1 MELDEAIKTAI
12 EYETGVHRTYQE
24 AMQRA
29 TDAKGKRFFE
39 VLRDEEMGH
48 LRYLRE
54 RLEEWT
60 KTGRIQV
67 ADLDTVIPSR
77 EVIDHGLQ
85 GIRDKLAAE
94 ATSGKGRHFTELDLL
109 KKALDVE
116 ADTSSFYKEM
126 VRTLD
131 GDGRKLFERFV
142 EIEEGHQAIVQAEI
156 DEVSGT
162 GVWFDTK
169 EFNLEMG

>member
-12 EYETGVHRTYQE
+12 EYEAGVHRTYQE

-29 TDAKGKRFFE
+29 TDAKAKRFFE
-39 VLRDEEMGH
+39 VLRDEEMDH
-48 LRYLRE
+48 LKYLRE

-60 KTGRIQV
+60 RTRKVQV
-67 ADLDTVIPSR
+67 AKLDTAIPSH
-77 EVIDHGLQ
+77 EAIDHGLQ
-85 GIRDKLAAE
+85 ELRQRLAPGAP
-94 ATSGKGRHFTELDLL
+94 GKGSHMTELDLL
-109 KKALDVE
+109 RKALAVE
-116 ADTSSFYKEM
+116 NETSSFYKEM

-131 GDGRKLFERFV
+131 GDGRRLFERFV

-156 DEVSGT
+156 DSVSGT

>member
-12 EYETGVHRTYQE
+12 EYEAGVHRTYQE

-29 TDAKGKRFFE
+29 TDAKAKRFFE

-48 LRYLRE
+48 LKYLRE

-60 KTGRIQV
+60 QTRKIQV
-67 ADLDTVIPSR
+67 ATLDTVIPSR
-77 EVIDHGLQ
+77 DAIDHGLQ
-85 GIRDKLAAE
+85 EIREVLAAE
-94 ATSGKGRHFTELDLL
+94 SPAGKGRHMTELDLL

-131 GDGRKLFERFV
+131 GDGRRLFERFV

-156 DEVSGT
+156 DSVSGT
-162 GVWFDTK
+162 GVWFDTR

>member
-1 MELDEAIKTAI
+1 
-12 EYETGVHRTYQE
+12 
-24 AMQRA
+24 MQRA
-29 TDAKGKRFFE
+29 TDAKAKRFFE

-48 LRYLRE
+48 LKYLRE

-60 KTGRIQV
+60 QTGKIQV
-67 ADLDTVIPSR
+67 ATLDTVIPSR

-85 GIRDKLAAE
+85 EIREMLATE
-94 ATSGKGRHFTELDLL
+94 SPSGKGRHMTELDLL

-116 ADTSSFYKEM
+116 ADTSNFYREM

-131 GDGRKLFERFV
+131 GDGRRLFERFV

-156 DEVSGT
+156 DSVTGT
-162 GVWFDTK
+162 GTWFDTK
-169 EFNLEMG
+169 EFSLEMG

>member
-12 EYETGVHRTYQE
+12 EYEAGVHRTYQE

-29 TDAKGKRFFE
+29 TDAKAKRFFE

-48 LRYLRE
+48 LKYLRE
-54 RLEEWT
+54 RLDEWGQ
-60 KTGRIQV
+60 TGKIQV
-67 ADLDTVIPSR
+67 AKLDTAIPSH
-77 EVIDHGLQ
+77 EAIDHGLQ
-85 GIRDKLAAE
+85 ELREKLAPGGAP
-94 ATSGKGRHFTELDLL
+94 GKGSHMTELDLL
-109 KKALDVE
+109 RKALAVE
-116 ADTSSFYKEM
+116 TETSGFYKEM
-126 VRTLD
+126 VRALD
-131 GDGRKLFERFV
+131 GDGRRLFERFV

-156 DEVSGT
+156 DSVSGT

>member
-1 MELDEAIKTAI
+1 MELEKAIRTAI
-12 EYETGVHRTYQE
+12 EYEACVHRTYQE

-29 TDAKGKRFFE
+29 TDARGRRFFE

-48 LRYLRE
+48 LKYLKE

-60 KTGRIQV
+60 KTGQIQV
-67 ADLDTVIPSR
+67 ADLETVVPPR
-77 EVIDHGLQ
+77 ETIDAGLQ
-85 GIRDKLAAE
+85 DIRERLAPN
-94 ATSGKGRHFTELDLL
+94 GVKKDRHMTELDLL
-109 KKALDVE
+109 GKALAVE
-116 ADTSSFYKEM
+116 KETSEFYQEM
-126 VRTLD
+126 VQTLD
-131 GDGRKLFERFV
+131 GDGRRLFRRFV

-156 DEVSGT
+156 DSVSGM

>member
-12 EYETGVHRTYQE
+12 EYEAGVHRTYQE
-24 AMQRA
+24 AMQRT

-48 LRYLRE
+48 LKYLRE

-60 KTGRIQV
+60 RDGKIQV
-67 ADLDTVIPSR
+67 AELDTAIPSH
-77 EVIDHGLQ
+77 EAIDHGLQ
-85 GIRDKLAAE
+85 ELREKLTPG
-94 ATSGKGRHFTELDLL
+94 ATGKGLHMTELDLL
-109 KKALDVE
+109 RKALAVE

-131 GDGRKLFERFV
+131 GDGRRLFERFV

-156 DEVSGT
+156 DSVSGT

>member
-12 EYETGVHRTYQE
+12 EYEAGVHRTYQE
-24 AMQRA
+24 AMQQA

-39 VLRDEEMGH
+39 VLRDEEMEH
-48 LRYLRE
+48 LKYLRE
-54 RLEEWT
+54 RLDEWSR
-60 KTGRIQV
+60 TGKIQV
-67 ADLDTVIPSR
+67 AKLDTAIPSH
-77 EVIDHGLQ
+77 EAIDHGLQ
-85 GIRDKLAAE
+85 EIREKLATE
-94 ATSGKGRHFTELDLL
+94 GVSGKGRHMTELDLL

-116 ADTSSFYKEM
+116 ADTSNFYKEM

-131 GDGRKLFERFV
+131 GDGRRLFERFV

-156 DEVSGT
+156 DSVSGT
-162 GVWFDTK
+162 GVWFDMK

>member
-1 MELDEAIKTAI
+1 MELDQAIRTAI
-12 EYETGVHRTYQE
+12 EYEAGVHRTYQE

-29 TDAKGKRFFE
+29 TDAKGRRFFE
-39 VLRDEEMGH
+39 VLRDEEMSH
-48 LRYLRE
+48 LKYLRE

-60 KTGRIQV
+60 RDGKIQV
-67 ADLDTVIPSR
+67 AELDTAVPSH

-85 GIRDKLAAE
+85 ELREKLTPGAA
-94 ATSGKGRHFTELDLL
+94 GKGLHMTELDLL
-109 KKALDVE
+109 RKALAVE
-116 ADTSSFYKEM
+116 NDTSNFYKEM

-131 GDGRKLFERFV
+131 GDGRRLFERFV

-156 DEVSGT
+156 DSVSGT

>member
-1 MELDEAIKTAI
+1 MELDEAIQTAI
-12 EYETGVHRTYQE
+12 EYEAGVHRTYQE

-48 LRYLRE
+48 LKYLRE
-54 RLEEWT
+54 RLEEWIQ
-60 KTGRIQV
+60 TGSIQV
-67 ADLDTVIPSR
+67 AQLDTAVPSR
-77 EVIDHGLQ
+77 EAIDHGLQ
-85 GIRDKLAAE
+85 EIREKLAAE
-94 ATSGKGRHFTELDLL
+94 ATSGKGRHMTELDLL

-116 ADTSSFYKEM
+116 ADTSNFYKEM

-142 EIEEGHQAIVQAEI
+142 EIEEGHQAIVQAQI
-156 DEVSGT
+156 DSVNGM
-162 GVWFDTK
+162 GVWFDSV
-169 EFNLEMG
+169 ELALE

>member
-12 EYETGVHRTYQE
+12 EYEAGVHRTYQE

-29 TDAKGKRFFE
+29 TDEKGKRFFE

-48 LRYLRE
+48 LVYLRE
-54 RLEEWT
+54 RLDEWSR
-60 KTGRIQV
+60 TGHVQV
-67 ADLDTVIPSR
+67 ADLDTVVPSR
-77 EVIDHGLQ
+77 EAIDHGLQ
-85 GIRDKLAAE
+85 EIREKLATE
-94 ATSGKGRHFTELDLL
+94 ASAGKGRHMTELDLL
-109 KKALDVE
+109 RKALAVE
-116 ADTSSFYKEM
+116 ADTSNFYKEM

-131 GDGRKLFERFV
+131 GDGRRLFERFV

-156 DEVSGT
+156 DSVSGT

-169 EFNLEMG
+169 EFNLELG

>member
-12 EYETGVHRTYQE
+12 EYEAGVHRTYQE

-48 LRYLRE
+48 LKYLRE

-60 KTGRIQV
+60 RTGKIQV
-67 ADLDTVIPSR
+67 AKLDTAIPPH
-77 EVIDHGLQ
+77 EAIDHGLQ
-85 GIRDKLAAE
+85 ELREKLAPG
-94 ATSGKGRHFTELDLL
+94 TSGKGSHMAELDLL
-109 KKALDVE
+109 RKALAVE
-116 ADTSSFYKEM
+116 AETSGFYKEM
-126 VRTLD
+126 VRALD
-131 GDGRKLFERFV
+131 GDGRRLFERFV

-156 DEVSGT
+156 DSVSGT

>member
-12 EYETGVHRTYQE
+12 EYEAGVHRTYQE

-29 TDAKGKRFFE
+29 TDAKAKRFFE
-39 VLRDEEMGH
+39 VLRDEEMDH
-48 LRYLRE
+48 LKYLRE

-60 KTGRIQV
+60 RTRKVQV
-67 ADLDTVIPSR
+67 AKLDTAIPSH
-77 EVIDHGLQ
+77 EAIDHGLQ
-85 GIRDKLAAE
+85 ALRQRLAPGAP
-94 ATSGKGRHFTELDLL
+94 GKGSHMTELDLL
-109 KKALDVE
+109 RKALAVE
-116 ADTSSFYKEM
+116 NETSSFYKEM

-131 GDGRKLFERFV
+131 GDGRRLFERFV

-156 DEVSGT
+156 DSVSGT

>member
-12 EYETGVHRTYQE
+12 EYEAGVHRTYQE

-48 LRYLRE
+48 LKYLRE

-60 KTGRIQV
+60 RTGKIQV
-67 ADLDTVIPSR
+67 AKLDTAIPPH
-77 EVIDHGLQ
+77 EAIDHGLQ
-85 GIRDKLAAE
+85 ELREKLTPGAP
-94 ATSGKGRHFTELDLL
+94 GKGSHMTELDLL
-109 KKALDVE
+109 RKALAVE
-116 ADTSSFYKEM
+116 AETSGFYKEM

-131 GDGRKLFERFV
+131 AEGQQMFARFV

-156 DEVSGT
+156 DCLTGSGF
-162 GVWFDTK
+162 WFDTAEIK
-169 EFNLEMG
+169 LEGG